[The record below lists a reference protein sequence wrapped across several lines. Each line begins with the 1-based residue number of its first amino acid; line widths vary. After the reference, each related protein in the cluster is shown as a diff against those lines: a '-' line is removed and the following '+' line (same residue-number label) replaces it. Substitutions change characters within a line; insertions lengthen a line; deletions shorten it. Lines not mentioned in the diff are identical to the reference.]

1 MKPELHKRL
10 LRREL
15 GDNTSYSSISG
26 IYGDRTWVDDMDI
39 VNELGGHTGCVNA
52 LSWSSSGKLLAS
64 GSDDQHLNIYSYQ
77 PESSNS
83 PFFLNTTIQTG
94 HSANIFSVKFMPHS
108 NDRTLVSCAG
118 DSEVRVFDIEYSGR
132 TASGAAASE
141 FATSARSRRFNNFFN
156 GMWYLTEANTNAR
169 VYRSHADRVK
179 RIVTESSPY
188 LFLTCSE
195 DGEVRQWDLRQ
206 PSSAYPSPRG
216 GQGFMAYRPGL
227 NHDDSNVPPPLI
239 SYKRFHIDL
248 NSISCASSQP
258 QYIALGG
265 AHLHCFLH
273 DRRMLGRDFLAERGQ
288 MGSASPGSWSA
299 SDEDAMGQATRCV
312 RRFAPNGQKK
322 VRARDNGHITA
333 CKISDA
339 RPNEMV
345 VSWSGDHIYSFDI
358 IRSPDAKDVKE
369 TAEPTVQE
377 DSNTNKTKNSK
388 TRKRKR
394 EKTNSS
400 LSRASRHQSRR
411 RSQGSQDPE
420 DMSFRVRYGN
430 GRSEDIPLDSLP
442 GGIPDAPSELIER
455 ARESVLNDAQKLS
468 LRIAKSLVEIRKLL
482 FSVDAS
488 VRSASETEITPYTE
502 SFTSALRYAATCL
515 SEMDEV
521 IRTWRYPLNPSHDDV
536 IFQQALRRNRE
547 TSRRFVQ
554 ASGTLAN
561 ALGGQ
566 IQTESPT
573 GSRQLESFRQ
583 IVPAPTEN
591 GMIDPSAQFCY
602 DFLKAILLWLEG
614 GRQAILDGFKWN
626 RSHRHDSERF
636 PLPEHAEDDSIEM
649 ILIPYLQN
657 LASSE
662 PIINVDASR
671 FEYDTSR
678 VLFDSQ
684 SAAVNA
690 FAAVIQKPLEDL
702 SDTAAATAKGG
713 EESKNP
719 DNVQALDRR
728 ASIIFWGL
736 KVGRGILMEVGEGV
750 NFEFVNRAFGG
761 IRTTVEEEDEEDDQ
775 RERLQE
781 DIDPNE
787 EEDPI
792 AEVRLITSADHE
804 RSRGRHGDTPGTR
817 HSTHTLESPGHE
829 EEDTDS
835 NEEESDEEDSDDG
848 HDFLG
853 DSDGD
858 EEDDEDESDSD
869 SDGFGGHPGRLFV
882 RSGGNRR
889 SGVESHVPCSS
900 HMNVYRGHC
909 NIKTVKDVNYFGLD
923 DEYVVSGS
931 DSGHVFIWDR
941 KTSDLVNILE
951 GDSDVVNVVQGHPYE
966 PTLAVSGID
975 RTIKIFSPDAQ
986 AQHNAR
992 LGLNIADPDA
1002 QVNIVAGTHLGGNQA
1017 DQELGLR
1024 SRKRMQDSYQIM
1036 SQNDINRQGGM
1047 NEAFITRGMLARL
1060 AATLRERQVI
1070 RGAMENGEGEGGT
1083 IVLDENCTPQIPMLW
1098 LDASAFIS
1106 EGQSH
1111 LLASSVVQVLAFTF
1125 DVPPIWSILGL

>member
-1 MKPELHKRL
+1 MKSVLEKRL

-15 GDNTSYSSISG
+15 GEITPYSSVAG
-26 IYGDRTWVDDMDI
+26 IYGDKAWIDDMDI

-52 LSWSSSGKLLAS
+52 LSWSTSGKLLAS

-77 PESSNS
+77 PDSSS
-83 PFFLNTTIQTG
+83 APFFLNTTIETG

-132 TASGAAASE
+132 ASTASE
-141 FATSARSRRFNNFFN
+141 FATSIRGRRFNNFFN

-206 PSSAYPSPRG
+206 PSSAYPLPRG

-239 SYKRFHIDL
+239 SYKRYHIDL
-248 NSISCASSQP
+248 NSISCSSSQP

-273 DRRMLGRDFLAERGQ
+273 DRRMLRRDLLEERGQ
-288 MGSASPGSWSA
+288 LGSLSPGPWSID
-299 SDEDAMGQATRCV
+299 DESMSQATRCV
-312 RRFAPNGQKK
+312 RRFAPNGQERF
-322 VRARDNGHITA
+322 RARDNGHITA

-339 RPNEMV
+339 NPNEIV

-358 IRSPDAKDVKE
+358 MRSPDAREAKQSGK
-369 TAEPTVQE
+369 PTIKAN
-377 DSNTNKTKNSK
+377 SRTSKTKSTK

-394 EKTNSS
+394 EIANPGSGAS
-400 LSRASRHQSRR
+400 GNRYNLRRISR
-411 RSQGSQDPE
+411 GSQEDEE

-455 ARESVLNDAQKLS
+455 ARDSVLNEAQKLS

-488 VRSASETEITPYTE
+488 MRVAAETEIIPYTA
-502 SFTSALRYAATCL
+502 SFTSTLGYAATCL

-521 IRTWRYPLNPSHDDV
+521 IRTWRYPLNPTHDDV

-554 ASGTLAN
+554 ASGTLARV
-561 ALGGQ
+561 LGGRL
-566 IQTESPT
+566 QTPSDSDSP
-573 GSRQLESFRQ
+573 QLELFHQ

-591 GMIDPSAQFCY
+591 GMIDPSSQFGY

-614 GRQAILDGFKWN
+614 GREALLRGFKWD
-626 RSHRHDSERF
+626 RTHRHNSDRF
-636 PLPEHAEDDSIEM
+636 PIPEHAEDDSIEN

-657 LASSE
+657 IAGDE
-662 PIINVDASR
+662 AVVNVDASR
-671 FEYDTSR
+671 FEHDSTR
-678 VLFDSQ
+678 ILFDSQ
-684 SAAVNA
+684 LAAVNA
-690 FAAVIQKPLEDL
+690 FAESIKLPLEDL
-702 SDTAAATAKGG
+702 AGRAAASTT
-713 EESKNP
+713 EENGQSSDSRP
-719 DNVQALDRR
+719 SLQALDRH
-728 ASIIFWGL
+728 ASYRFWGL

-761 IRTTVEEEDEEDDQ
+761 IRTIVEEGDEEDDQ
-775 RERLQE
+775 RERIQA

-787 EEDPI
+787 EEEQI
-792 AEVRLITSADHE
+792 EEIRLISSAG
-804 RSRGRHGDTPGTR
+804 RGTSRGQRDRDTPMGDHARHGRESAATG
-817 HSTHTLESPGHE
+817 SLEHPETDG
-829 EEDTDS
+829 DS
-835 NEEESDEEDSDDG
+835 NEEADSGADDDDDADGAHDYLSDSENDG
-848 HDFLG
+848 SG
-853 DSDGD
+853 
-858 EEDDEDESDSD
+858 SDSD
-869 SDGFGGHPGRLFV
+869 QSGEFEGRAGRYFI
-882 RSGGNRR
+882 RRGANRR
-889 SGVESHVPCSS
+889 TAVESHVPCSS
-900 HMNVYRGHC
+900 HVNVYRGHC

-975 RTIKIFSPDAQ
+975 RTIKIFSPDIR

-992 LGLNIADPDA
+992 LGINIADPDA
-1002 QVNIVAGTHLGGNQA
+1002 QANIVAGNHVGGNGGSHA
-1017 DQELGLR
+1017 NLQELGLK

-1036 SQNDINRQGGM
+1036 SQNDIDRQGGM
-1047 NEAFITRGMLARL
+1047 NEAFITRGVLARL
-1060 AATLRERQVI
+1060 AATLRDRQVI
-1070 RGAMENGEGEGGT
+1070 RGTIQTAEGIQGGT
-1083 IVLDENCTPQIPMLW
+1083 ITLDENCNV
-1098 LDASAFIS
+1098 S
-1106 EGQSH
+1106 
-1111 LLASSVVQVLAFTF
+1111 
-1125 DVPPIWSILGL
+1125 